1 MLRRVLKWAFWIFLV
16 FLVYAIFNS
25 PAQAAAIV
33 VNAFEGIGAAGG
45 AVFAF
50 FDEVLRQS
58 SGAPAGT

>member
-1 MLRRVLKWAFWIFLV
+1 VKRVLKWALWIFLI

-25 PAQAAAIV
+25 PAQAASIV

-50 FDEVLRQS
+50 FDEILRQTGDS
-58 SGAPAGT
+58 AAAG